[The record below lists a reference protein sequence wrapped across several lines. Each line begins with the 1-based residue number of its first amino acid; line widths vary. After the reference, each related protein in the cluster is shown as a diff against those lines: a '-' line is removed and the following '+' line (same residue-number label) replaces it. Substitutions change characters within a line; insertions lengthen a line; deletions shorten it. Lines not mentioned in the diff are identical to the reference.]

1 MAFVVALGLGITIAR
16 SNTIAYTYSGAQ
28 GFGAE
33 IGPTLAGGFYLDTDA
48 TRYMTPLPNG
58 ENGSS
63 SVFTSPNQQLWGT
76 FGLWSFT
83 GEAGVYVMD
92 GPPLWSSGQDNTSS
106 DYWIVRTPVTGAMVN
121 NLTPTFLNLFYYTSP
136 GGMNDSALL
145 PPGNPLSSPNEYDFQ
160 FALSLADAE
169 GASQTVFGRLFS
181 IQSVPEPSV
190 ASLFLVGAML
200 LAASQR
206 WKRTHRTGVASGNSG
221 QAAEVVAKNQ
231 YDTAA

>member
-1 MAFVVALGLGITIAR
+1 MATGPALSGL
-16 SNTIAYTYSGAQ
+16 
-28 GFGAE
+28 
-33 IGPTLAGGFYLDTDA
+33 FYLDTEA
-48 TRYMTPLPNG
+48 TRYVTPLPNG

-83 GEAGVYVMD
+83 GDAGVHVMD

-160 FALSLADAE
+160 FALSFADAE

-181 IQSVPEPSV
+181 IQSVPEPSA

-200 LAASQR
+200 LAASR
-206 WKRTHRTGVASGNSG
+206 RGKRMRRTGVASGNSG
-221 QAAEVVAKNQ
+221 QAAEVVAKNL